1 MIRIRLLRNATLI
14 IEMSNKQLLVD
25 PLLGEKGAYD
35 PVPWTSNGIRNPLT
49 DLPVS
54 RDELEEIIEDTDAV
68 LVTHTHND
76 HWDEAARRLLPKD
89 ILLLGQAEDEPKFIQ
104 QGFEEAIG
112 IPGAYQYEEITFTRT
127 GGRHGTGDIAA
138 KMAPVSGFILD
149 NDEYKLYITGD
160 TVWCD
165 EVEEAISQ
173 YEPDFII
180 LNAGGAQFDIGDPIT
195 MTVEDILKVCETSYA
210 EKIICVHMEA
220 INHCYL
226 QREELRRAIRDAGFQ
241 DRCLVP
247 DDGEEIILVHA

>member
-104 QGFEEAIG
+104 QGFEEAVG

-127 GGRHGTGDIAA
+127 GGQHGTGDIGA

-165 EVEEAISQ
+165 EVEEAISL

-180 LNAGGAQFDIGDPIT
+180 LNAGAAQFDIGDPIT

-210 EKIICVHMEA
+210 EKIICVHMES
-220 INHCYL
+220 INHCCL
-226 QREELRRAIRDAGFQ
+226 QREELRRAILDAGLQ